1 MTVIHRT
8 YFPYTGNWNED
19 TDLSV
24 KFHFLHKTS
33 LSILKY
39 FLKNLAFSLD
49 TGKKRLH
56 KYEERKITSV
66 LKVEITVNKN
76 KTLNLK
82 QYLTFTLKR
91 S

>member
-1 MTVIHRT
+1 M
-8 YFPYTGNWNED
+8 
-19 TDLSV
+19 SV

-66 LKVEITVNKN
+66 LKDEITVNKN

>member
-49 TGKKRLH
+49 TGKKDYTNM
-56 KYEERKITSV
+56 KNEKSPPFRKMK
-66 LKVEITVNKN
+66 L
-76 KTLNLK
+76 
-82 QYLTFTLKR
+82 Q
-91 S
+91 